1 MTTCCVKCQRPMRCR
16 KTGRGVVATVDGA
29 PYQVWHA
36 DEWACAACGALV
48 LTGFGVGPL
57 ATRGDPAFDSL
68 LDVETR
74 DGVAYVLLD

>member
-1 MTTCCVKCQRPMRCR
+1 MTVCCAKCHRPMRCR
-16 KTGRGVVATVDGA
+16 KTGRGVVTMVDGL

-36 DEWACAACGALV
+36 DEWRCATCDALV

-57 ATRGDPAFDSL
+57 ATRGDPSFDLL

-74 DGVAYVLLD
+74 DGIARVVLD